1 MAVRSA
7 PVPGAARSAAMTS
20 RTAPK
25 AVLVLIHGF
34 ISDHRCWDSFRHLLE
49 TDTRIAERFDIEC
62 FDYPTSLLGNGSEQ
76 AHPSLRQVA
85 SQLNEFLTQ
94 PRFAGHPLV
103 LVGHSQGGLVIQ
115 AYFVLLLEARRARQL
130 SRIRQAIFIATPNLG
145 SVFLDRT
152 RRLTDHMLK
161 ILSGS
166 FLHPQERLLRALQ
179 PEIMEIQKLLL
190 GNIVAAV
197 NHSDQ
202 ACPIPL
208 QCFYGSADRIV
219 LDVSAQSF
227 FAPDVCVPLSAGH
240 MDIIRPQNTQDERYA
255 KLTDAILH
263 PIGHVNVV
271 EVERYDTT
279 LRVEPYDGKEGA
291 EVSYG
296 SSRRT
301 VFTDNRA
308 VLSRRMVIS
317 RKNRCRNSCDM
328 SYLTNAGGFIRPIP
342 AEMLERLER
351 KDLTRYESQG
361 REFNFVF
368 APCAGE
374 TYEVTLE
381 ILRGFEA
388 GDRRVHFHLGP
399 SCYHQLL
406 TYHLDLTAY
415 VQAGYRLIGPPRL
428 YFEEGETHRCEEIW
442 ASQPLEPATSDD
454 RGLWYWELHD
464 VRQGAVGLAWDLDQ
478 NSTMS
483 TSASSDPAQS
493 ALCE

>member
-1 MAVRSA
+1 MPSRPAPIVSA
-7 PVPGAARSAAMTS
+7 GMPAAMPSHTV
-20 RTAPK
+20 RKTI
-25 AVLVLIHGF
+25 LVLIHGF
-34 ISDHRCWDSFRHLLE
+34 ISDHRCWDPLRCLLE
-49 TDTRIAERFDIEC
+49 TDARIAERFEVEC
-62 FDYPTSLLGNGSEQ
+62 FDYPTSLLGKSSDD

-85 SQLNEFLTQ
+85 SQLSEFLAQ

-103 LVGHSQGGLVIQ
+103 LAGHSQGGLVIQ
-115 AYFVLLLEARRARQL
+115 AYFVLLLEARQARQL
-130 SRIRQAIFIATPNLG
+130 SRVRQAIFIATPNLG

-152 RRLTDHMLK
+152 RRLTDHVLK
-161 ILSGS
+161 VLSGS

-190 GNIVAAV
+190 GNIVAAGS
-197 NHSDQ
+197 HSDQ

-227 FAPDVCVPLSAGH
+227 FAPEVCVPLPAGH
-240 MDIIRPQNTQDERYA
+240 MDIIRPQSAADERYA

-263 PIGHVNVV
+263 PVGHVNVV
-271 EVERYDTT
+271 EVERYDTM
-279 LRVEPYDGKEGA
+279 LRVEPYDGRKGV

-296 SSRRT
+296 TSRRT
-301 VFTDNRA
+301 VLTDNRA
-308 VLSRRMVIS
+308 VLSRRMMIS
-317 RKNRCRNSCDM
+317 RKNRCRNSCDI
-328 SYLTNAGGFIRPIP
+328 SYLTNAEGFIRPIP

-361 REFNFVF
+361 REFNFIF

-374 TYEVTLE
+374 TYDVTLE

-388 GDRRVHFHLGP
+388 GDRQVHFHLGP

-406 TYHLDLTAY
+406 TYSLDLTAY
-415 VQAGYRLIGPPRL
+415 VQAGYRLPAAPRL
-428 YFEEGETHRCEEIW
+428 HFEEGETHRCEQIW
-442 ASQPLEPATSDD
+442 ASQPLEPTASDG
-454 RGLWYWELHD
+454 RGNWYWELHD

-478 NSTMS
+478 G
-483 TSASSDPAQS
+483 
-493 ALCE
+493 

>member
-1 MAVRSA
+1 
-7 PVPGAARSAAMTS
+7 MTS
-20 RTAPK
+20 RTARK
-25 AVLVLIHGF
+25 AILVLIHGF

-49 TDTRIAERFDIEC
+49 TDARIAERFDIEC
-62 FDYPTSLLGNGSEQ
+62 FDYPTSLLGKGSEH

-85 SQLNEFLTQ
+85 GQLNEFLAQ

-115 AYFVLLLEARRARQL
+115 AYFVLLLEARQAQQL
-130 SRIRQAIFIATPNLG
+130 SRVRQAIFIATPNLG

-161 ILSGS
+161 VLSGS

-197 NHSDQ
+197 SHSDQ

-227 FAPDVCVPLSAGH
+227 FAPDVCMPLPAGH
-240 MDIIRPQNTQDERYA
+240 MDIIRPQDTADERYA

-279 LRVEPYDGKEGA
+279 LMVEPYEGKEGV

-296 SSRRT
+296 SSRRS
-301 VFTDNRA
+301 VCTDNRA
-308 VLSRRMVIS
+308 VLSRRMAIS

-328 SYLTNAGGFIRPIP
+328 SYLTNAEGFIRPIP
-342 AEMLERLER
+342 ADMLERLER

-374 TYEVTLE
+374 TYDVTLE

-399 SCYHQLL
+399 SCYHQVL
-406 TYHLDLTAY
+406 TYRLDLTAY
-415 VQAGYRLIGPPRL
+415 VLAGYRLTSAPRL
-428 YFEEGETHRCEEIW
+428 YFEEGDTHRCEEIW
-442 ASQPLEPATSDD
+442 ASPPLEPSTSDD

-464 VRQGAVGLAWDLDQ
+464 VRHGAVGLAWDLDQ
-478 NSTMS
+478 ASIPTEE
-483 TSASSDPAQS
+483 TSSAETEYQS
-493 ALCE
+493 

>member
-1 MAVRSA
+1 
-7 PVPGAARSAAMTS
+7 MTS
-20 RTAPK
+20 RTARK
-25 AVLVLIHGF
+25 TILVLIHGF
-34 ISDHRCWDSFRHLLE
+34 ISDHRCWDSLRHLLE
-49 TDTRIAERFDIEC
+49 TDARIAERFDIEC
-62 FDYPTSLLGNGSEQ
+62 FDYPTSLLGKGSEH

-85 SQLNEFLTQ
+85 GQLNEFLAQ

-115 AYFVLLLEARRARQL
+115 AYFVLLLEAHQARQL

-152 RRLTDHMLK
+152 RRLTDHVLK
-161 ILSGS
+161 VLGGS

-197 NHSDQ
+197 SHSDQ

-227 FAPDVCVPLSAGH
+227 FAPDVCMPLPAGH
-240 MDIIRPQNTQDERYA
+240 MDIIRPQDTEDERYA

-279 LRVEPYDGKEGA
+279 LRVEPYDGTKGV

-296 SSRRT
+296 SSRRS

-308 VLSRRMVIS
+308 VLSRRMAIS

-328 SYLTNAGGFIRPIP
+328 SYLTNAEGFIKPIP

-368 APCAGE
+368 APSPGE
-374 TYEVTLE
+374 TYDVTLE

-388 GDRRVHFHLGP
+388 GDRRVHFHLGA
-399 SCYHQLL
+399 SCYHQVL
-406 TYHLDLTAY
+406 TYRLDLTAY
-415 VQAGYRLIGPPRL
+415 VRAGYRMTGRPRL
-428 YFEEGETHRCEEIW
+428 YFEEGETHRCDEIW
-442 ASQPLEPATSDD
+442 ASQPLEATTSDD
-454 RGLWYWELHD
+454 HGLWYWELHD
-464 VRQGAVGLAWDLDQ
+464 VRHGAIGLAWDLAPDA
-478 NSTMS
+478 TTAEE
-483 TSASSDPAQS
+483 TSS
-493 ALCE
+493 ATAEYHP

>member
-1 MAVRSA
+1 
-7 PVPGAARSAAMTS
+7 MTS

-328 SYLTNAGGFIRPIP
+328 SYLTNAEGFIRPIP

>member
-1 MAVRSA
+1 
-7 PVPGAARSAAMTS
+7 MTS
-20 RTAPK
+20 HTARK
-25 AVLVLIHGF
+25 AILVLIHGF
-34 ISDHRCWDSFRHLLE
+34 ISDHRCWDPLRRLFE
-49 TDTRIAERFDIEC
+49 TDARIAERFEVEC
-62 FDYPTSLLGNGSEQ
+62 FDYPTSLLGKGSDH

-85 SQLNEFLTQ
+85 GQLSEFLAQ

-115 AYFVLLLEARRARQL
+115 AYFVLLLEARQARQL
-130 SRIRQAIFIATPNLG
+130 SRVRQAIFIATPNLG

-152 RRLTDHMLK
+152 RRLTDHVLK
-161 ILSGS
+161 VLSGS

-179 PEIMEIQKLLL
+179 PEIMEIQKRLL
-190 GNIVAAV
+190 GNIVAAGS
-197 NHSDQ
+197 HSDE

-227 FAPDVCVPLSAGH
+227 FAPDVCVPLPAGH
-240 MDIIRPQNTQDERYA
+240 MDIIRPQNTEDERYA

-271 EVERYDTT
+271 EVERYDTA
-279 LRVEPYDGKEGA
+279 LRVEPYDGKEGV

-296 SSRRT
+296 SSHRA

-317 RKNRCRNSCDM
+317 RKNRCRNSCDI
-328 SYLTNAGGFIRPIP
+328 SYLTNAEAFIRPIP

-361 REFNFVF
+361 REFNFIF

-374 TYEVTLE
+374 TYDVTLE

-388 GDRRVHFHLGP
+388 GDRRVHFHLGA

-406 TYHLDLTAY
+406 TYNLDLTAY
-415 VQAGYRLIGPPRL
+415 VQAGYRLTGPPRL
-428 YFEEGETHRCEEIW
+428 HFEEGETHRCEQIW
-442 ASQPLEPATSDD
+442 ASQPLTPTASDD
-454 RGLWYWELHD
+454 RGTWYWELRD

-478 NSTMS
+478 G
-483 TSASSDPAQS
+483 
-493 ALCE
+493 